1 MKIIVAGS
9 TSYIAKEFIDIVSK
23 KYDVIALVR
32 SLEKEGKNKRSRIEH
47 LVVDYENQEF
57 SILEQ
62 FIKKGEKLVF
72 INFSTLSIDKLF
84 INQNLQSF
92 VDVHKANFLSNIN
105 PLLFLINKMISAKWG
120 RILFISSSRAIKG
133 DIGISPYTSSKLAL
147 SGLSRVLSREYAKF
161 NITSNV
167 LNLGYFDSPLWQQI
181 PKKKRT
187 ELLAQVPSKVMGQPQ
202 DLIPIFECLIE
213 SDYINGSEIS
223 VDGGL

>member
-120 RILFISSSRAIKG
+120 WILFISSSRAIKG
-133 DIGISPYTSSKLAL
+133 DIGISPYTSS
-147 SGLSRVLSREYAKF
+147 
-161 NITSNV
+161 I
-167 LNLGYFDSPLWQQI
+167 I
-181 PKKKRT
+181 
-187 ELLAQVPSKVMGQPQ
+187 LLAYTIIILPVAVVHAATS
-202 DLIPIFECLIE
+202 F
-213 SDYINGSEIS
+213 S
-223 VDGGL
+223 